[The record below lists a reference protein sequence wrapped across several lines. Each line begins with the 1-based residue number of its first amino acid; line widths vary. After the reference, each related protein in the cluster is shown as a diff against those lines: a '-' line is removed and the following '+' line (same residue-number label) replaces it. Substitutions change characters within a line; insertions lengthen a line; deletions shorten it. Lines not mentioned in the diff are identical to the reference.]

1 LRRPLEAA
9 LHAAVGVVDQATGAG
24 LPGLDRHVKRGGRQT
39 GLQMG
44 FQSPAHDPP
53 AIGIQDDR
61 QVGERLLCAKKGVGV
76 NTECKNKFIEIL
88 EAYYLL

>member
-1 LRRPLEAA
+1 
-9 LHAAVGVVDQATGAG
+9 
-24 LPGLDRHVKRGGRQT
+24 
-39 GLQMG
+39 MG